1 MAIPDYQTL
10 MLPVLKSGAA
20 GEVSVR
26 DAIDRLAREFNLTEA
41 ERAELL
47 PSGKQAIFTN
57 RVQWAT
63 TYLVKAGLLQA
74 RRLIVPS
81 NTTRMTVVPDGRGL
95 EGPPIPP
102 AFGDAPA

>member
-10 MLPVLKSGAA
+10 LRAVLKSGAA
-20 GEVSVR
+20 GEVRVR
-26 DAIDRLAREFNLTEA
+26 DAIDRLAREFTLTET

-95 EGPPIPP
+95 EGPAIPP

>member
-63 TYLVKAGLLQA
+63 TYLV
-74 RRLIVPS
+74 RRACSRRV
-81 NTTRMTVVPDGRGL
+81 G
-95 EGPPIPP
+95 
-102 AFGDAPA
+102 